1 MKKSA
6 LCTPSTLVD
15 LENLNGNIRDVQET
29 CARRGK
35 RLVPMTKTHKSSFV
49 AQLQLAAGADGF
61 LVGTILE
68 AEQFAGL
75 NPNSITFAY
84 PFISE
89 CNLRRMLA
97 VGQRVPIIV
106 SLDDL
111 ETARQYNAFCAEE
124 CVVWDYLLIVDVG
137 LHRFGVEPALTGEAV
152 RTIAQSCKHL
162 RFTGISTHPGHVYAA
177 STAEQAAEIGEGEIA
192 LLRQARDAVVN
203 AGFACDT
210 VASGSTPTLAAEFE
224 SDVITVVRPGNYV
237 FFDTIQT
244 LYGAEQSRCALTVLA
259 SVIGKRGDRRW
270 IIDAGSKCLGL
281 DKGAHGNSA
290 VKGYGIVAGRPE
302 LTIVSLSEE
311 VGIVESEQPAGLR
324 ISDRIEIIPNH
335 SCSAANMTSRAVL
348 CTDDDVVGYYEVDA
362 REGTV
367 LPLDSNI
374 PLIQQLPGTR

>member
-1 MKKSA
+1 MKKNE

-15 LENLNGNIRDVQET
+15 LEKLKRNIRDVQEA
-29 CARRGK
+29 CIRHGK

-49 AQLQLAAGADGF
+49 AQLQLEADADGL

-68 AEQFAGL
+68 AEQLAGL
-75 NPNSITFAY
+75 KLKSITFAY
-84 PFISE
+84 PFIGE
-89 CNLRRMLA
+89 HNLRRMLS
-97 VGQRVPIIV
+97 VGQRVPIVV
-106 SLDDL
+106 SLDDP
-111 ETARQYNAFCAEE
+111 ETARQYDAFCAAQG
-124 CVVWDYLLIVDVG
+124 VIWDYLLIVDVG
-137 LHRFGVEPALTGEAV
+137 LHRFGVEPAQAGEVVQA
-152 RTIAQSCKHL
+152 IAQNCRHL

-177 STAEQAAEIGEGEIA
+177 STAEQAATVGEEEIA

-210 VASGSTPTLAAEFE
+210 VASGSTPTLAAEIE
-224 SDVITVVRPGNYV
+224 SSVITVVRPGNYV

-259 SVIGKRGDRRW
+259 SVIGKRGEKRW
-270 IIDAGSKCLGL
+270 MIDAGSKCLGL

-290 VKGYGIVAGRPE
+290 VKGYGTVAGRPE

-311 VGIVESEQPAGLR
+311 VGIVESEQPAGLC
-324 ISDRIEIIPNH
+324 IGDRIEIIPNH

-348 CTDDDVVGYYEVDA
+348 CVEDEVVGYYAADA

-367 LPLDSNI
+367 LPPEANI
-374 PLIQQLPGTR
+374 PLIQKMPGL